1 MRLRNVPGARET
13 IIENQFSIQQPEQM
27 KGKWHEVFQNDH
39 PIHIEVGM
47 AKGQFIIEMARRN
60 PERSV
65 VLPQDMAEALDVYSS
80 KKRITTSQAIR
91 QFIEKGLSIT
101 SYEQSQ
107 TEIRN
112 YIREEIETVMPIV
125 MKRYMERL
133 IAMQAVSTRTSAAAL
148 QCCVSVLAENYIDS
162 ATPEEIL
169 ANALRQSCRITKTK
183 PKSDEEYLREAH
195 EWLSAELDTPND
207 K

>member
-1 MRLRNVPGARET
+1 M
-13 IIENQFSIQQPEQM
+13 S
-27 KGKWHEVFQNDH
+27 QN
-39 PIHIEVGM
+39 I
-47 AKGQFIIEMARRN
+47 K
-60 PERSV
+60 RSV
-65 VLPQDMAEALDVYSS
+65 CLSAGMLDELQKFASG
-80 KKRITTSQAIR
+80 KNITVAQAIR
-91 QFIEKGLSIT
+91 YLLERGLSLT
-101 SYEQSQ
+101 MFTEEQE
-107 TEIRN
+107 TIRRF
-112 YIREEIETVMPIV
+112 IREEIQTVMPIV
-125 MKRYMERL
+125 MKQYMDRL

-195 EWLSAELDTPND
+195 EWLSTELDTPND

>member
-1 MRLRNVPGARET
+1 MDNNE
-13 IIENQFSIQQPEQM
+13 
-27 KGKWHEVFQNDH
+27 
-39 PIHIEVGM
+39 
-47 AKGQFIIEMARRN
+47 RRA
-60 PERSV
+60 V
-65 VLPQDMAEALDVYSS
+65 VLPHSLLEALDKYAAS
-80 KKRITTSQAIR
+80 KHISKSEAIR
-91 QFIEKGLSIT
+91 KFI
-101 SYEQSQ
+101 
-107 TEIRN
+107 
-112 YIREEIETVMPIV
+112 EIETVMPIV

>member
-1 MRLRNVPGARET
+1 MDNNE
-13 IIENQFSIQQPEQM
+13 
-27 KGKWHEVFQNDH
+27 
-39 PIHIEVGM
+39 
-47 AKGQFIIEMARRN
+47 RRA
-60 PERSV
+60 V
-65 VLPQDMAEALDVYSS
+65 VLPHSLLEALDKYAAS
-80 KKRITTSQAIR
+80 KHISKSEAIR
-91 QFIEKGLSIT
+91 KFIEKGLSIT
-101 SYEQSQ
+101 SYEQ
-107 TEIRN
+107 IRN

>member
-1 MRLRNVPGARET
+1 MDNNE
-13 IIENQFSIQQPEQM
+13 
-27 KGKWHEVFQNDH
+27 
-39 PIHIEVGM
+39 
-47 AKGQFIIEMARRN
+47 RRA
-60 PERSV
+60 V
-65 VLPQDMAEALDVYSS
+65 VLPHSLLESLDKYAAS
-80 KKRITTSQAIR
+80 KHISKSEAIR

-107 TEIRN
+107 TEIRG
-112 YIREEIETVMPIV
+112 YIREEIQTVMPIV
-125 MKRYMERL
+125 MKQYMDRL
-133 IAMQAVSTRTSAAAL
+133 IAMQAVASRTSAAAL
-148 QCCVSVLAENYIDS
+148 QCNVAVLAENYIDS

-195 EWLSAELDTPND
+195 EWLNSELYAPND

>member
-1 MRLRNVPGARET
+1 M
-13 IIENQFSIQQPEQM
+13 S
-27 KGKWHEVFQNDH
+27 QN
-39 PIHIEVGM
+39 I
-47 AKGQFIIEMARRN
+47 K
-60 PERSV
+60 RSV
-65 VLPQDMAEALDVYSS
+65 CLSAGMLDELQKFASG
-80 KKRITTSQAIR
+80 KNITVAQAIR
-91 QFIEKGLSIT
+91 YLLERGLSLT
-101 SYEQSQ
+101 MFTEEQE
-107 TEIRN
+107 TIRRF
-112 YIREEIETVMPIV
+112 IREEIQTVMPIV
-125 MKRYMERL
+125 MKQYMDRL

-183 PKSDEEYLREAH
+183 PKSDEEYLWEAH

>member
-1 MRLRNVPGARET
+1 MDNNE
-13 IIENQFSIQQPEQM
+13 
-27 KGKWHEVFQNDH
+27 
-39 PIHIEVGM
+39 
-47 AKGQFIIEMARRN
+47 RRA
-60 PERSV
+60 V
-65 VLPQDMAEALDVYSS
+65 VLPHSLLEALDKYAAS
-80 KKRITTSQAIR
+80 KHISKSEAIR

-133 IAMQAVSTRTSAAAL
+133 IAMQAAAVL
-148 QCCVSVLAENYIDS
+148 QCWVSVIAETYIDR
-162 ATPEEIL
+162 ATPDEIL